1 MTNGVTDTQKRRIAQ
16 LEFKDILSG
25 VYISEETGYQKP
37 MSEFLI
43 ISLRELVKKRKTS
56 IIVGDSLTSDIL
68 GGKNAGIT
76 TCWFNYRN
84 KENNSDIVPD
94 YEIQSLYEL
103 VNLVEE

>member
-1 MTNGVTDTQKRRIAQ
+1 
-16 LEFKDILSG
+16 
-25 VYISEETGYQKP
+25 

-43 ISLRELVKKRKTS
+43 ISLRELVKKKKDFNNSRRFSYIRYTRC
-56 IIVGDSLTSDIL
+56 
-68 GGKNAGIT
+68 GKNAGIT

>member
-1 MTNGVTDTQKRRIAQ
+1 
-16 LEFKDILSG
+16 
-25 VYISEETGYQKP
+25 

-43 ISLRELVKKRKTS
+43 ISLRELVKKKKDFNNSRRFSYIRYTRE
-56 IIVGDSLTSDIL
+56 
-68 GGKNAGIT
+68 NAGIT

>member
-1 MTNGVTDTQKRRIAQ
+1 
-16 LEFKDILSG
+16 
-25 VYISEETGYQKP
+25 

-43 ISLRELVKKRKTS
+43 ISLRELVKKKKDFNNSRRFSYIRYTRW
-56 IIVGDSLTSDIL
+56 
-68 GGKNAGIT
+68 KNAGIT